1 MKAGPPLPAD
11 VRDRLPSED
20 RALILTLQ
28 AEVTELRA
36 KVHEQQRHIEPL
48 RQRLNQNSTN
58 FSRPP
63 SSDPP
68 AVKRCPHASSQ
79 DQERRRQG
87 DRPRTFLRGKTRPMK
102 GSPRWTSFDSP
113 AP

>member
-1 MKAGPPLPAD
+1 M
-11 VRDRLPSED
+11 RDRPPPED

-28 AEVTELRA
+28 AEATELPA
-36 KVHEQQRHIEPL
+36 IANEQQRHIEAL
-48 RQRLNQNSTN
+48 RQRLSQNSTN

-68 AVKRCPHASSQ
+68 TVKRCIQAFGR
-79 DQERRRQG
+79 DQQRRCGGIAHVR
-87 DRPRTFLRGKTRPMK
+87 FCETRP
-102 GSPRWTSFDSP
+102 

>member
-1 MKAGPPLPAD
+1 MKSGPPLPDD
-11 VRDRLPSED
+11 VRDRLPPED

-36 KVHEQQRHIEPL
+36 KVHEQQRHIEAL
-48 RQRLNQNSTN
+48 RQRLSQNSTN

-63 SSDPP
+63 SGDPP
-68 AVKRCPHASSQ
+68 TDKRYPQASSQ
-79 DQERRRQG
+79 DLERRRG
-87 DRPRTFLRGKTRPMK
+87 IAHARFCEAK
-102 GSPRWTSFDSP
+102 P